1 MGYRSKERARPQG
14 LLANGQRLRAK
25 AHNGSNEIH
34 QRMAAQKEIEKKGR
48 RPVDQEQKGRPA
60 SLESWLHDDVPGS
73 QNADTAVSSLS
84 SSGHPTIDKEPKPDN
99 RQPVLIIVEDNKDD
113 FVLLKRALWKSGAT
127 ARVWWAHDAAEALSM
142 LTELESSRL
151 RICIVADLQLPVVSG
166 LELLDLVKAEPCHS
180 HVKLALLTGCNDPS
194 TESRAFAKGAD
205 AFFVKPAQAENLT
218 EVARALQRL
227 VLAANVNVPRAQP
240 DLRVR
245 DG

>member
-1 MGYRSKERARPQG
+1 MD
-14 LLANGQRLRAK
+14 QR
-25 AHNGSNEIH
+25 
-34 QRMAAQKEIEKKGR
+34 
-48 RPVDQEQKGRPA
+48 QKGCPT
-60 SLESWLHDDVPGS
+60 SLESWLHNDVLRS

-84 SSGHPTIDKEPKPDN
+84 SSYHLTLDQEPNRPNK
-99 RQPVLIIVEDNKDD
+99 RQPVLIIVEDNEDD
-113 FVLLKRALWKSGAT
+113 FLLLKRALWKSGAT

-194 TESRAFAKGAD
+194 TESSALAKGAD

-245 DG
+245 DR